1 MRRLWS
7 KSPLTSIP
15 LHASLLLPFI
25 ARLKILPAGY
35 IEAVSHHKSD
45 WARMDGL
52 RPEAYTRTRGRVM
65 KHLRALAVILSGLCL
80 PTIFFARSQVTQ
92 LPAEKKPKHVWTNE
106 DLERL
111 REKPGVSVVG
121 MPPSVEPD
129 KKRPTTP
136 AAPHDQEKDP
146 SWYRRQLSPLRVRL
160 NDIDAQIRELQK
172 YRSITAYMVGE
183 VVIPNL
189 AGAPLNAEDQI
200 KQLEVQR
207 RDIALKIGEIED
219 LARHN
224 DIAPG
229 EIR

>member
-1 MRRLWS
+1 
-7 KSPLTSIP
+7 
-15 LHASLLLPFI
+15 
-25 ARLKILPAGY
+25 
-35 IEAVSHHKSD
+35 
-45 WARMDGL
+45 
-52 RPEAYTRTRGRVM
+52 M
-65 KHLRALAVILSGLCL
+65 KHLRVLAVILSTLCL
-80 PTIFFARSQVTQ
+80 PTIFFARSQMTQ
-92 LPAEKKPKHVWTNE
+92 PPAEKKPKHVWTNE

-136 AAPHDQEKDP
+136 AAPHDQEKGP

-160 NDIDAQIRELQK
+160 IDIDAQIRELQK
-172 YRSITAYMVGE
+172 YRSITAYMVGG

-189 AGAPLNAEDQI
+189 AGVPLNPEDQI

-207 RDIALKIGEIED
+207 LDIASRIGALED